1 MIQDVVPILNKQVE
15 SSFKNYCMKDRRL
28 TQISKRIR
36 DGTANQKD
44 SHDYAEHLGENL
56 SRALINNLTADK
68 LPNETLYYNIAQRI
82 VVPGLEENYNLVN
95 DTASDI
101 QAIADAKA
109 KIGLGSVKA
118 DFPVN
123 RINGLIDKMTS
134 DNIDIEQALRWLGEP
149 IINNSEAFF
158 DDFVKANADFR
169 TNVGLKATITRTV
182 VSGCCKWCEDLAGT
196 YDYDSVPPEVYQRH
210 EFCRCTV
217 TYQSRK
223 TSQNV
228 WSKKTWESSPEEI
241 QRIENAGKTT
251 QMSAM
256 ERLNQIE
263 QLERDKQIQSF
274 VSQTG
279 YSRQA
284 AQSITRKKDP
294 QQIQAEIKKI
304 QERQRVIAGR

>member
-68 LPNETLYYNIAQRI
+68 LPNGTLYYNIAQRI

-134 DNIDIEQALRWLGEP
+134 DNIAIELALRWLGEP

-241 QRIENAGKTT
+241 QRRENAGKTT

-274 VSQTG
+274 VSETG
-279 YSRQA
+279 YSRRA

>member
-1 MIQDVVPILNKQVE
+1 MVKDVVPELQDQIGTRFRSSILR
-15 SSFKNYCMKDRRL
+15 DRTLQRVGKRIETGRADLSDAHAFAERLGFNLSDALVGTL
-28 TQISKRIR
+28 TQ
-36 DGTANQKD
+36 
-44 SHDYAEHLGENL
+44 ENL
-56 SRALINNLTADK
+56 
-68 LPNETLYYNIAQRI
+68 PNGTLYYNIAERTVI
-82 VVPGLEENYNLVN
+82 PALENNYELVN
-95 DTASDI
+95 EAASTI
-101 QAIADAKA
+101 QKTIDQQVGL
-109 KIGLGSVKA
+109 GLGSVRA
-118 DFPVN
+118 DFPLE
-123 RINGLIDKMTS
+123 RIQNLIDKMTA
-134 DNIDIEQALRWLGEP
+134 DDITYEQVIRWLMEP
-149 IINNSEAFF
+149 IVNNSEAFA
-158 DDFVKANADFR
+158 DDYIRANADFR
-169 TNVGLKATITRTV
+169 AKAGLRTKITRRV
-182 VSGCCKWCEDLAGT
+182 ANNCCDWCAAMAGT
-196 YDYDSVPPEVYQRH
+196 WIYGSEPPDIYRRH

-241 QRIENAGKTT
+241 QRRENAGKTT

-263 QLERDKQIQSF
+263 QLERDKQIQNF

-279 YSRQA
+279 YSRRA